1 MPRFQGKSTRYFE
14 VLLTPSWGRWGGS
27 GGLEVLFYRV
37 RDPSLNVIESR
48 IPYCHDAYVIEKARA
63 VVSFRERQGL
73 QHPLAVA
80 GVREILADWDPWDS
94 RAVTHAQQSR
104 PKARYALFINHP

>member
-48 IPYCHDAYVIEKARA
+48 IPYCDDAYVIEKARA
-63 VVSFRERQGL
+63 VVSFSERQGL
-73 QHPLAVA
+73 EQLVAVA
-80 GVREILADWDPWDS
+80 GVGGTVAEWGPWGA
-94 RAVTHAQQSR
+94 RAVTDAVE
-104 PKARYALFINHP
+104 ARLHVPHGVVRE